1 MMLSKYIQM
10 GHYFKLVIVKIT
22 QWCNQIFEFG
32 YSVYKPCPIEFL
44 TNGKFVFLQVP
55 PSQVGTGPKQNMA
68 YEHQLPTSGDGN
80 RFVNGQKARPNRFF

>member
-1 MMLSKYIQM
+1 M

-44 TNGKFVFLQVP
+44 TNGKFVFL
-55 PSQVGTGPKQNMA
+55 
-68 YEHQLPTSGDGN
+68 
-80 RFVNGQKARPNRFF
+80 